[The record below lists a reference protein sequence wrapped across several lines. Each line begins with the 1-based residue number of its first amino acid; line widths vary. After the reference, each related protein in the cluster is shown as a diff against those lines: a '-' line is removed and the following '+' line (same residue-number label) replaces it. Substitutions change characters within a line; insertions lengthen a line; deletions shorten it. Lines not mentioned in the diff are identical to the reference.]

1 MAIEAELQAQVDAQ
15 LMEQGAFAPLDLLF
29 NSGRLIYGDYEAWRR
44 REIELLDD
52 VLMGDR
58 AKILAEL
65 ERAAA
70 YARSIGLVEQP
81 QEFFAWGVESTAVGA
96 KAATVGAGP
105 AVAIGARAASA
116 VDAGPAAT
124 AGARPAVAVGAG
136 PAAAVGARAG
146 LAAGA
151 GVGAANKP
159 LRISAEPTL
168 HRLIG
173 CRYLPAQ
180 SAPQMDLF
188 FDNPVVTLTNGI
200 ARALCARNAIEGQ
213 RQLDRLYVQAPNHP
227 DLAAFDRLVSG
238 LDDLGR
244 PVKNPAARLQFLEAI
259 TPTARQLLGS
269 GSRDYLSPLWRHLA
283 DALAGQAFE
292 PGEPNLHRSFALS
305 QAQDWVGVGESIVGE
320 AGWWSHPP
328 LCLRLAESALRRRR
342 RVEALTAW
350 CYLCWIAPDQVG
362 VAVERLRQPDLSAL
376 WQRFLDCEEEYD
388 EESAP
393 SDAQGRARAGAPIRA
408 PGAPP
413 QTALTARDFP
423 AWLLLHEPGL
433 ARQLSVDLP
442 HGSSPPEE
450 RYRCVHRWIHAHR
463 AHRQEEEM
471 ALRRSLQQSHPV
483 LFAVL
488 KRSVAAK

>member
-81 QEFFAWGVESTAVGA
+81 QEFFAWGV
-96 KAATVGAGP
+96 
-105 AVAIGARAASA
+105 ASIA
-116 VDAGPAAT
+116 VDAG
-124 AGARPAVAVGAG
+124 
-136 PAAAVGARAG
+136 AG
-146 LAAGA
+146 LAAVRG
-151 GVGAANKP
+151 ANKP
-159 LRISAEPTL
+159 LRVSAEPTL
-168 HRLIG
+168 HRLIS

-244 PVKNPAARLQFLEAI
+244 PVENPAARLQFLEAI
-259 TPTARQLLGS
+259 TPTARQLLGP

-292 PGEPNLHRSFALS
+292 PGAPNLHRSFALS

-328 LCLRLAESALRRRR
+328 LCLRLADSALRRRR

-350 CYLCWIAPDQVG
+350 CHLCWIAPDQVG

-376 WQRFLDCEEEYD
+376 WQRFLDCEEEYG
-388 EESAP
+388 EASAP
-393 SDAQGRARAGAPIRA
+393 REA

-413 QTALTARDFP
+413 GPALTARDFP
-423 AWLLLHEPGL
+423 AWLLLHEPGS

-442 HGSSPPEE
+442 RGTSPPEE
-450 RYRCVHRWIHAHR
+450 LYRCVHRWIHAHR

-488 KRSVAAK
+488 KRSVETR

>member
-1 MAIEAELQAQVDAQ
+1 MMAIEAELQAQVDAQ
-15 LMEQGAFAPLDLLF
+15 LMEQGTFAPLDLLF

-44 REIELLDD
+44 REVELLDD

-81 QEFFAWGVESTAVGA
+81 QEFFAWGMESV
-96 KAATVGAGP
+96 
-105 AVAIGARAASA
+105 AVATGAAA
-116 VDAGPAAT
+116 
-124 AGARPAVAVGAG
+124 AVGAG
-136 PAAAVGARAG
+136 PAAAVSAGAG
-146 LAAGA
+146 LAVGA
-151 GVGAANKP
+151 QVGAANSP
-159 LRISAEPTL
+159 LRISAEPRL

-244 PVKNPAARLQFLEAI
+244 PVENPAARLQFLEAI

-283 DALAGQAFE
+283 DALAGQSFE

-305 QAQDWVGVGESIVGE
+305 QAQDWVGVAESIVGE
-320 AGWWSHPP
+320 AGWWSHQP
-328 LCLRLAESALRRRR
+328 LCLRLADSAFRRRR
-342 RVEALTAW
+342 RVEALSAW
-350 CYLCWIAPDQVG
+350 CYLCWIAPDQAG

-376 WQRFLDCEEEYD
+376 WQRFLDCEEEC
-388 EESAP
+388 EEDSAP
-393 SDAQGRARAGAPIRA
+393 SRA
-408 PGAPP
+408 PGAAPGAP
-413 QTALTARDFP
+413 LTARDFP

-442 HGSSPPEE
+442 HGTSPPEE

>member
-29 NSGRLIYGDYEAWRR
+29 NSGRLIYSDYEAWRR
-44 REIELLDD
+44 REMELLDD

-81 QEFFAWGVESTAVGA
+81 QEFFAWGRESA
-96 KAATVGAGP
+96 GAG
-105 AVAIGARAASA
+105 
-116 VDAGPAAT
+116 AGH
-124 AGARPAVAVGAG
+124 AVGAG
-136 PAAAVGARAG
+136 AATGAA
-146 LAAGA
+146 
-151 GVGAANKP
+151 AANKP
-159 LRISAEPTL
+159 LRISAEPKL

-200 ARALCARNAIEGQ
+200 ARALCARNVAEGQ

-227 DLAAFDRLVSG
+227 DLAAFDRLVGG
-238 LDDLGR
+238 LDDLSR
-244 PVKNPAARLQFLEAI
+244 PVENPAARLEFLAAI
-259 TPTARQLLGS
+259 TPTARHLLGP

-283 DALAGQAFE
+283 DALAGHAFLA
-292 PGEPNLHRSFALS
+292 GEPNLHRSFALS
-305 QAQDWVGVGESIVGE
+305 QAQDWNGVGDSVAGE
-320 AGWWSHPP
+320 ADWWLHPA
-328 LCLRLAESALRRRR
+328 LCLRLADSAFRRRR

-350 CYLCWIAPDQVG
+350 CYLCWAAPDQVTA
-362 VAVERLRQPDLSAL
+362 AVERLRQPDLSGL
-376 WQRFLDCEEEYD
+376 WQLFLDCEED
-388 EESAP
+388 SAP
-393 SDAQGRARAGAPIRA
+393 GGAA
-408 PGAPP
+408 EPP
-413 QTALTARDFP
+413 LTARDFP
-423 AWLLLHEPGL
+423 AWLLLREPGL

-442 HGSSPPEE
+442 RGSSPAED

-463 AHRQEEEM
+463 AHRQDEEM

-483 LFAVL
+483 LFGVL
-488 KRSVAAK
+488 KRSVETGR